1 MERCQSMSKFLVLGA
16 GLVAEPAVEY
26 LSRSRKNEITIAS
39 YILTEA
45 ESLARKFNHIK
56 AIQIDVSDK
65 HKLSDLVADFDLVVS
80 LVPGPFHLQVAQACI
95 KNKMHMV
102 TASYQTPEMESIADD
117 IAQAD
122 ITVMNE
128 IGLDPGID
136 HLSAMHIIDKTK
148 ESGEEIES
156 FVSWCGGIPAPEDN
170 NNPLLYKF
178 SWEPRGA
185 IMVLLNDAQYLL
197 NNTEVNILGEDLM
210 AWSHPIDIFDMA
222 LECYPNRKS
231 IHYKETYGI
240 PDVQDLVRGTL
251 RYKGFCAIFQS
262 IKNLGLMQIKE
273 NKIATKITWK
283 DYMLQIS
290 KAGNLE
296 QLKAQIDATSWQAL
310 QWLGC
315 FSEDIYVAQKNS
327 SIDAFCDLLLQKLS
341 YKPNEKDMVVL
352 QHKFVIKKS
361 DGSRY
366 FLKSEL
372 KLLGDPNG
380 YSAMAK
386 TVGYP
391 IAMAAELI
399 VNNKIK
405 TKELILPVTPDI
417 YKPMLALLNKEGITF
432 KETIISED
440 EMSKQTF
447 LQELS

>member
-1 MERCQSMSKFLVLGA
+1 MANFLVLGA

-26 LSRSRKNEITIAS
+26 LSRNRDNEITIAS
-39 YILTEA
+39 YILAEA
-45 ESLARKFNHIK
+45 ESLACKFNNIQ
-56 AIQIDVSDK
+56 AIQTDVSDK
-65 HKLSDLVADFDLVVS
+65 QQLNELVSQFDLVVS
-80 LVPGPFHLQVAQACI
+80 LVPAPFHMKIAQACI
-95 KNKMHMV
+95 KNKVHML
-102 TASYQTPEMESIADD
+102 TASYQTPEMESLSAD
-117 IAQAD
+117 IAQAN

-136 HLSAMHIIDKTK
+136 HLSAMQIIDNAKL
-148 ESGEEIES
+148 SGEEIES

-185 IMVLLNDAQYLL
+185 IMVLLNDAQYMLA
-197 NNTEVNILGEDLM
+197 NNEVNISGKDLM
-210 AWSHPIDIFDMA
+210 AWSQPINISDMT

-240 PDVQDLVRGTL
+240 TDVQDIVRGTL

-262 IKNLGLMQIKE
+262 IKNLGLMQAKQ
-273 NKIATKITWK
+273 NKITSKISWKNYVLQLNKVDNLDQLKTKI
-283 DYMLQIS
+283 DIP
-290 KAGNLE
+290 
-296 QLKAQIDATSWQAL
+296 SWHAL
-310 QWLGC
+310 DWLGC

-327 SIDAFCDLLLQKLS
+327 SVDAFCDLLLQKLS
-341 YKPNEKDMVVL
+341 YKPTEKDMVVL
-352 QHKFVIKKS
+352 QHKFVIKRA

-372 KLLGDPNG
+372 KLLGEPNG

-391 IAMAAELI
+391 IAMAAQLI
-399 VNNKIK
+399 AKNKIK
-405 TKELILPVTPDI
+405 TKGLLLPVTPDI
-417 YKPMLALLNKEGITF
+417 YEPILNLLKKESITF
-432 KETIISED
+432 KETMISEGT
-440 EMSKQTF
+440 MSKQEF